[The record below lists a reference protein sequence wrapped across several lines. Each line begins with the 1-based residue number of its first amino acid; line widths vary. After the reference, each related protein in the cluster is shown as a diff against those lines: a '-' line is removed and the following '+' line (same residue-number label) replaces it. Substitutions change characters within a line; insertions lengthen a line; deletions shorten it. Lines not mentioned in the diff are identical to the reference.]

1 MLDHIDDEIKKIFFE
16 VFPDLS
22 ESKFDWKKKQNDYN
36 DWDSFSQ
43 LSLITMVESKFSISI
58 TDDESVTIRS
68 AEDMQKIV
76 NRHKQKS
83 DS

>member
-1 MLDHIDDEIKKIFFE
+1 MLDRIDDEIKKIFFE
-16 VFPDLS
+16 VFPGLS
-22 ESKFDWKKKQNDYN
+22 ESDFDWGKKQNDYN

-43 LSLITMVESKFSISI
+43 LSLITMVESKFGISI

>member
-43 LSLITMVESKFSISI
+43 LSLITMVESKFDISI

-76 NRHKQKS
+76 NRHKRKS

>member
-16 VFPDLS
+16 VFPGLN
-22 ESKFDWKKKQNDYN
+22 ESDFDWKKKQNDYN

-76 NRHKQKS
+76 NRHKRKS

>member
-43 LSLITMVESKFSISI
+43 LSLITMVESKFGISI

>member
-1 MLDHIDDEIKKIFFE
+1 MLDHIDDEIKKMFFE
-16 VFPDLS
+16 VFPGLS
-22 ESKFDWKKKQNDYN
+22 ESNFDWKKKQNDYN

-43 LSLITMVESKFSISI
+43 LSLITMVESKFGISI

-76 NRHKQKS
+76 NRHKRKS

>member
-22 ESKFDWKKKQNDYN
+22 ESNFDWKKKQNDYN

-58 TDDESVTIRS
+58 TDDESITIRS
-68 AEDMQKIV
+68 AEDMQKTV
-76 NRHKQKS
+76 NRHKRKS

>member
-1 MLDHIDDEIKKIFFE
+1 MPNNIDIEIKKIFFH
-16 VFPDLS
+16 VFPDLT
-22 ESKFDWKKKQNDYN
+22 ESNFDWKKKQNDYN

-68 AEDMQKIV
+68 AEDIQKIV
-76 NRHKQKS
+76 NRHKRKS

>member
-16 VFPDLS
+16 VFPGLS
-22 ESKFDWKKKQNDYN
+22 ESDFDWGKKQNDYN

-76 NRHKQKS
+76 NRHKRKS

>member
-22 ESKFDWKKKQNDYN
+22 ESNFDWKKKQNDYN

-68 AEDMQKIV
+68 AEDMQKTV
-76 NRHKQKS
+76 NRHKRKS

>member
-22 ESKFDWKKKQNDYN
+22 ESNFDWKKKQNDYN

-43 LSLITMVESKFSISI
+43 LSLIMMVESKFSISI
-58 TDDESVTIRS
+58 TDDESITIRS
-68 AEDMQKIV
+68 AEDMQKTV
-76 NRHKQKS
+76 NRHKRKS

>member
-22 ESKFDWKKKQNDYN
+22 ESDFDWKKKQNDYN

-43 LSLITMVESKFSISI
+43 LSLITMVESKFIISI

-68 AEDMQKIV
+68 AEDIQNIV
-76 NRHKQKS
+76 NRQKRKS

>member
-43 LSLITMVESKFSISI
+43 LSLITMVESKFGISI

-76 NRHKQKS
+76 NRHKRKS

>member
-16 VFPDLS
+16 VFSDLS
-22 ESKFDWKKKQNDYN
+22 ESDFDWKKKQNDYN

-43 LSLITMVESKFSISI
+43 LSLITMVESKFGISI

-76 NRHKQKS
+76 NRHKRKS